1 MTVTVHNPDQKEILS
16 RSYGAEGKFSFTSDQ
31 PGEFLVCMGSNA
43 TSSFNILKS
52 TQQRLRVNFKI
63 KVGEHTQN
71 YQEIA
76 QQEEL
81 TEMQLHLRRMIE
93 QTQGVAREQN
103 FQRYRENKFR
113 QQSED
118 ISTKVLRWAVV
129 QVVVLLCIGGYQ
141 MRHLRKF
148 FEAKKLV

>member
-1 MTVTVHNPDQKEILS
+1 MPEETIFSGHYSVQISKPSNMHEFVPTPSGFGMTVTVHNPDQKEILS

-52 TQQRLRVNFKI
+52 TQQRLRVTFKI

-81 TEMQLHLRRMIE
+81 TEMGYDPYFVGER
-93 QTQGVAREQN
+93 VALAG
-103 FQRYRENKFR
+103 
-113 QQSED
+113 SEVFLNVHED
-118 ISTKVLRWAVV
+118 NN
-129 QVVVLLCIGGYQ
+129 Y
-141 MRHLRKF
+141 
-148 FEAKKLV
+148 E